1 MWNKFLGYL
10 FFSFWVSNVVK
21 KMTCMPP
28 KNLVPQ
34 SHFTTYTVNYH
45 YLLEYK

>member
-1 MWNKFLGYL
+1 MCKFLGY
-10 FFSFWVSNVVK
+10 FFFILGVK
-21 KMTCMPP
+21 RGSKMTCIPP